1 MQGMF
6 WAQGRARILGMAL
19 ATEISREGMAGI
31 KIGKTRVAA
40 DVYFF
45 QVCVCVCV
53 CFVLVCVCA
62 CICTSCVCLYVS
74 VCMFKFMQVSLFVNV
89 IFCRAAPFCVV
100 VNFYHLNRQF
110 FNVTFIQILYN
121 TYKS

>member
-40 DVYFF
+40 DGYFF
-45 QVCVCVCV
+45 RFVCACVCVLCACV
-53 CFVLVCVCA
+53 RLCMYMYLVCLPV
-62 CICTSCVCLYVS
+62 
-74 VCMFKFMQVSLFVNV
+74 
-89 IFCRAAPFCVV
+89 R
-100 VNFYHLNRQF
+100 
-110 FNVTFIQILYN
+110 
-121 TYKS
+121 

>member
-40 DVYFF
+40 DGYFF
-45 QVCVCVCV
+45 RFVCACVCALCL
-53 CFVLVCVCA
+53 CAFVHVYVPRVSACTLVCVC
-62 CICTSCVCLYVS
+62 L
-74 VCMFKFMQVSLFVNV
+74 SL
-89 IFCRAAPFCVV
+89 CR
-100 VNFYHLNRQF
+100 
-110 FNVTFIQILYN
+110 
-121 TYKS
+121 